1 MKKETSEWVDDLMNK
16 VRKGMA
22 GIREFVD
29 REHEI
34 SVSQETLNRKVREDD
49 QIRSKL
55 EEEGI
60 DDVDLTV
67 EEGAILVR
75 GRFRKKGVSGGF
87 RVRMRPGEP
96 VWEADRHAIRLHIV
110 DQDVDFDRN
119 VTGIVASLGSKVA
132 SGLFGWDLVGGRIRN
147 ETEGG
152 AITLELD
159 GHSRLLDTV
168 LTSLRATRLECRP
181 GEVILAFKADPTHAM
196 ANAGELLTWWKDR
209 KSEKA

>member
-1 MKKETSEWVDDLMNK
+1 
-16 VRKGMA
+16 
-22 GIREFVD
+22 VD

-34 SVSQETLNRKVREDD
+34 SVSQETLNRRVKEDD
-49 QIRSKL
+49 QIRRKI
-55 EEEGI
+55 EEAGV

-87 RVRMRPGEP
+87 RVRMRPAEP

-119 VTGIVASLGSKVA
+119 VTGLVAGLGSKVA
-132 SGLFGWDLVGGRIRN
+132 SGLFGWDLVGGRIRD

-152 AITLELD
+152 VISLELD
-159 GHSRLLDTV
+159 GHGRMLDTV
-168 LTSLRATRLECRP
+168 LAAIRPTRLECRP
-181 GEVILAFKADPTHAM
+181 GRVVLAFKADPTHAM
-196 ANAGELLTWWKDR
+196 ANAGELLTWWKER